1 MNSRD
6 VLQQRMI
13 SAAYRSRDV
22 WLPPAILMALVAL
35 LGLGGA
41 PVRDALSFDRVAIDA
56 GQWWRL
62 LSDNFVHLGAW
73 HLFLNE
79 LGLLVLVLLCP
90 DALSWGVWLR
100 RVVLIGV
107 GMSLGLYCFVPQLR
121 WYVGMSGLIHG
132 LFALG
137 LGRQVLKD
145 RDLIA
150 AGCLAYL
157 VGKIGWELATG
168 VPVSDETAIGGKV
181 LVESH
186 LYGTLSAIAYGLI
199 FGAFTGV
206 ETIRRKKKPLEGT

>member
-1 MNSRD
+1 
-6 VLQQRMI
+6 MI
-13 SAAYRSRDV
+13 SAAYRSREV
-22 WLPPAILMALVAL
+22 WLPPAVLMALVAL
-35 LGLGGA
+35 LGLGG
-41 PVRDALSFDRVAIDA
+41 DAARAALTFDRGAIDA

-62 LSDNFVHLGAW
+62 LTDNFVHLGWW

-79 LGLLVLVLLCP
+79 LGLVVLVLLCP
-90 DALSWGVWLR
+90 DALAWSVWLR
-100 RVVLIGV
+100 RVVLIGI
-107 GMSLGLYCFVPQLR
+107 GMSLGLYFFVPSVR

-168 VPVSDETAIGGKV
+168 VPVSDETAIGGRV

-186 LYGTLSAIAYGLI
+186 LYGTLAAIAYGLI

-206 ETIRRKKKPLEGT
+206 ETFRRKKKGTEGS